1 MVARSNGRML
11 GWQNAIIKHCDSDRN
26 AYVFVIARLPPSSE
40 LSMCAALCTIYPPSP
55 TQAPHTGGN
64 KSLQPGE
71 GSSVAA
77 RGGAHRCKGQFV
89 AVDNSLHSGRPFCH
103 STILPLYH
111 STIKPSTLVFHHSAS
126 LKLNCSLS
134 WVHDLPP
141 WLQRFVPPAP
151 FSH

>member
-1 MVARSNGRML
+1 MRGVVYHL
-11 GWQNAIIKHCDSDRN
+11 H
-26 AYVFVIARLPPSSE
+26 YP
-40 LSMCAALCTIYPPSP
+40 LSSP

-111 STIKPSTLVFHHSAS
+111 STIKSFYPMTHEATVIQTLRSGCCGVLVRRNHFRSRCKMMSYSPS
-126 LKLNCSLS
+126 CC
-134 WVHDLPP
+134 
-141 WLQRFVPPAP
+141 VPPLAP
-151 FSH
+151 RLNSKPLAVGLAATKFSIT